1 MTRQRDIDWSDWNG
15 QVKQNEH
22 PLSKSVNTNLKK
34 GADVVKEFLTTCASS
49 ILQDI
54 PKQPTNQEMF
64 GHLVKTEAEIKAIE
78 KKWQNSICN
87 YQELYKPIDHLN
99 KSKITDEWGQG
110 KSFNSLLKEQLS
122 KEELTQRNMCITD
135 IGVTK

>member
-1 MTRQRDIDWSDWNG
+1 MTRQRDIDWSDWKG
-15 QVKQNEH
+15 SVQPTEH
-22 PLSKSVNTNLKK
+22 PLSAPVNPIFKK
-34 GADVVKEFLTTCASS
+34 GADVVNEFLKTCTKS

-54 PKQPTNQEMF
+54 PKQPTNEQMF
-64 GHLVKTEAEIKAIE
+64 GHLVKTEAEVKAIN
-78 KKWQNSICN
+78 KKWENNINN
-87 YQELYKPIDHLN
+87 YRELYKPIDHLN

-135 IGVTK
+135 IDVTK